1 MYVIYLQFD
10 SNVQLSTRHD
20 IGDDFGLVNFYFPIV
35 FSDGFVYYLIA
46 YFVYVSVLIFGTV
59 IFWHIRHSV

>member
-1 MYVIYLQFD
+1 MEYILNNQVGMYVIYLQFD

-20 IGDDFGLVNFYFPIV
+20 IGDDIGLVNFYFSIV

-46 YFVYVSVLIFGTV
+46 YFV
-59 IFWHIRHSV
+59 